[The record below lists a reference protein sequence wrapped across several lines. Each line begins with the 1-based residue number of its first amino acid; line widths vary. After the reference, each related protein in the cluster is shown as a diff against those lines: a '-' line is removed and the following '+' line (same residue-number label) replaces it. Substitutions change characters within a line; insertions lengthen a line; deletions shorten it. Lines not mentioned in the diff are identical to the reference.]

1 MKHEFPLLH
10 GFNWLGPPNS
20 VLMKVEKSVFTSI
33 FLIIKTKISVYL
45 KELTT
50 ASPPQSRLCVT
61 TELIITITISS
72 NVTGALADLFFT
84 YHVQLWTDSWLL
96 SDTCN
101 GRVEAYN
108 YTKSTRLDP
117 PITELIK
124 ITIATTTH
132 SERKTGQGYFQNRG
146 ILFLTLS
153 LPEMFVL
160 NVFFSEIVTVMINW

>member
-1 MKHEFPLLH
+1 MKHEFPSLH

-20 VLMKVEKSVFTSI
+20 ALMKVEKSVFAFI
-33 FLIIKTKISVYL
+33 FLFIKKKIFVYL
-45 KELTT
+45 KELIT
-50 ASPPQSRLCVT
+50 ASPPQSRLYVT
-61 TELIITITISS
+61 TGLIITITISS

-84 YHVQLWTDSWLL
+84 YHVQLWTDSWPL

-124 ITIATTTH
+124 ITIATTTY
-132 SERKTGQGYFQNRG
+132 SERKT
-146 ILFLTLS
+146 
-153 LPEMFVL
+153 
-160 NVFFSEIVTVMINW
+160 VFFSKIEECYFGHCPCRRCLS

>member
-1 MKHEFPLLH
+1 MKHEFPSLH

-20 VLMKVEKSVFTSI
+20 ALMKVEKSVFAFI
-33 FLIIKTKISVYL
+33 FLFIKKKIFVYL
-45 KELTT
+45 KELIT
-50 ASPPQSRLCVT
+50 ASPPQSRLYVT
-61 TELIITITISS
+61 TGLIITITISS

-124 ITIATTTH
+124 ITIATTTY
-132 SERKTGQGYFQNRG
+132 SERKT
-146 ILFLTLS
+146 
-153 LPEMFVL
+153 
-160 NVFFSEIVTVMINW
+160 VFFSKIEECYFRHCPCRRCLS